1 MLGFTHIPKLVPPP
15 PSFNLK
21 RQKAVTHCITVFLSP
36 PPQKKKKENWHE
48 YQGTRENIPQIF
60 GYQDKMD
67 FFLHTFPKLVSPTP
81 RLTLKPLPNG
91 AQTPPV
97 FLYFSTYF
105 EFTPNK
111 VTISISA
118 LDVSQIMLKFF

>member
-1 MLGFTHIPKLVPPP
+1 MNQLSIKYGVIIQSLWTLHFLCKPKVSNKYLSIRVQGKTFP
-15 PSFNLK
+15 K
-21 RQKAVTHCITVFLSP
+21 FLDIRI
-36 PPQKKKKENWHE
+36 KW
-48 YQGTRENIPQIF
+48 I
-60 GYQDKMD
+60 